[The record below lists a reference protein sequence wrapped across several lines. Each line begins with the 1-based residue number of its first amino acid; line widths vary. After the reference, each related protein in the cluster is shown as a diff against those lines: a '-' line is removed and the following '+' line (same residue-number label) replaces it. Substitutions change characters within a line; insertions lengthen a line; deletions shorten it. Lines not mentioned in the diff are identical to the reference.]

1 MASSHT
7 TASSLLSQP
16 SNISGESLSNKAYR
30 LIEEMIVTL
39 ALSPGS
45 NITEKDLSE
54 KLSIGRTPI
63 REALQRLATERLVI
77 AVPRHGILV
86 TEINIPEHLA
96 LLETRRVLDRLI
108 ASRATSRATPE
119 QRDTL
124 RELAIKII
132 DAATIPE
139 ASEFMRMDSEADTI
153 LEHACRNIF
162 AVQATAPL
170 HTHCRRFWFMY
181 RKNGDLNLSASLHST
196 LFNGVAKGDESIAA
210 AASDALLDY
219 LVQFTRNTL
228 DDY

>member
-1 MASSHT
+1 MSITQTNTSNALDSH
-7 TASSLLSQP
+7 SHIP
-16 SNISGESLSNKAYR
+16 GESLSNKAYR

-39 ALSPGS
+39 ELSPGS
-45 NITEKDLSE
+45 NVTEKDLSE
-54 KLSIGRTPI
+54 RLSIGRTPI
-63 REALQRLATERLVI
+63 REALQRLAMERLVV

-108 ASRATSRATPE
+108 ATRAASRSTPE
-119 QRDTL
+119 QKEALQD
-124 RELAIKII
+124 LATKII
-132 DAATIPE
+132 DAATIPD
-139 ASEFMRMDSEADTI
+139 ASEFMRIDNEADNI
-153 LEHACRNIF
+153 LETASRNIF

-181 RKNGDLNLSASLHST
+181 RKNGDLNQSASLHSA
-196 LFNGVAKGDESIAA
+196 LFKSVANADESVAA
-210 AASDALLDY
+210 TASDALMDY

>member
-1 MASSHT
+1 MSVT
-7 TASSLLSQP
+7 QTNP
-16 SNISGESLSNKAYR
+16 SNPLHSHPNLPGESLSNKAYR

-39 ALSPGS
+39 ELSPGS

-63 REALQRLATERLVI
+63 REALQRLAIERLVV

-96 LLETRRVLDRLI
+96 LLETRRVLDQLI
-108 ASRATSRATPE
+108 AVRAASRATPD

-124 RELAIKII
+124 RDLATKII
-132 DAATIPE
+132 DAATMPD
-139 ASEFMRMDSEADTI
+139 AAEFMRIDGEADNI
-153 LEHACRNIF
+153 LETASRNVF

-181 RKNGDLNLSASLHST
+181 RKNGDLNQSASLHNA
-196 LFNGVAKGDESIAA
+196 LFHSVADADESTAA
-210 AASDALLDY
+210 TASDALMDY

>member
-1 MASSHT
+1 MPVTQMNPSG
-7 TASSLLSQP
+7 SLP
-16 SNISGESLSNKAYR
+16 SLTNTPGESLANKAYR

-39 ALSPGS
+39 ELSPGS

-63 REALQRLATERLVI
+63 REALQRLAIERLVV

-108 ASRATSRATPE
+108 ASRASSRATPE
-119 QRDTL
+119 QRETL
-124 RELAIKII
+124 RDLATKII
-132 DAATIPE
+132 DAAAISD
-139 ASEFMRMDSEADTI
+139 AAEFMRVDSEADNIIET
-153 LEHACRNIF
+153 ASRNIF

-181 RKNGDLNLSASLHST
+181 RKNGDLNQSASLHSA
-196 LFNGVAKGDESIAA
+196 LFNGVAKADESVAA